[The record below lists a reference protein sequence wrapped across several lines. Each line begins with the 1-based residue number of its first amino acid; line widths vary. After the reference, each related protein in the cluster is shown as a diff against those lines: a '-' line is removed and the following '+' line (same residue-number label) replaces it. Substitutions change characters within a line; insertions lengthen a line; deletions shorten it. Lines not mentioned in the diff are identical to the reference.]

1 MPVTR
6 ADLEQNRARK
16 ALARSSLAPEL
27 LSDEDLEASLRR
39 TLWRHTPG
47 ADLWLFGYGS
57 LVWNPSVRFLERGP
71 AMLHGY
77 HRRFC
82 LWSRINRGTP
92 ERPGLALGLDSG
104 GCCRGVVF
112 RIPGAEVEAELRI
125 LWRRADI
132 IRRSIF
138 LASLSLLL
146 AACLIITLF
155 AAALLRWDAGAVLIC
170 LFAGCLVALI
180 GSLVLFIW
188 DVNQALAALRLELQD
203 ALEQKK
209 AG

>member
-1 MPVTR
+1 MTFPSLSELIPVLQIAVGPVILISGVGLLLLSMTNRLGR
-6 ADLEQNRARK
+6 AIDRARILR
-16 ALARSSLAPEL
+16 AEWSQAEPLAQE
-27 LSDEDLEASLRR
+27 R
-39 TLWRHTPG
+39 TV
-47 ADLWLFGYGS
+47 AQ
-57 LVWNPSVRFLERGP
+57 
-71 AMLHGY
+71 
-77 HRRFC
+77 
-82 LWSRINRGTP
+82 
-92 ERPGLALGLDSG
+92 
-104 GCCRGVVF
+104 
-112 RIPGAEVEAELRI
+112 LRI

-203 ALEQKK
+203 ALEQKE